1 MQSIL
6 EEAQT
11 LIRGDRE
18 QDYGHPKINLEKVA
32 QQWSL
37 YLHQKH
43 GSEVILSGEDVCW
56 MMTDLKKIRQMNVP
70 KRDNLVDAAGYV
82 GLIERMDE

>member
-37 YLHQKH
+37 SLSHQ
-43 GSEVILSGEDVCW
+43 VQSGAMW
-56 MMTDLKKIRQMNVP
+56 L
-70 KRDNLVDAAGYV
+70 
-82 GLIERMDE
+82 